1 MSQRFVDFSWKGRR
15 YRVWDEGADMVSLER
30 IQKGVRRPVQMPGT
44 DLLEA
49 GKAAL
54 DNPSIVCNEDG
65 GRLKGRERVCLLPAD
80 HFGPHD
86 FATIARGSIEPDTDK
101 TAPVGRPRAGEKLVL
116 EGFLPHLTVREP
128 YPDPFIWNGA
138 VVARRYRVT
147 VEEIPEDD
155 AVIVGRL
162 LALQESKQ
170 ANRYDREAVATWAR
184 SERYRLSPD
193 HLPPGVR
200 AAKAA
205 RLEALVS
212 LAESIPKR
220 GGLTKKNRPAAW
232 DEFEMLRKH
241 LTPNARGVRHT
252 DIADGG
258 ELEWMVRHAQTMLAS
273 YAERCSEEGKHA
285 LRQKIRDGITA
296 CLREGQ

>member
-1 MSQRFVDFSWKGRR
+1 MS
-15 YRVWDEGADMVSLER
+15 
-30 IQKGVRRPVQMPGT
+30 
-44 DLLEA
+44 
-49 GKAAL
+49 
-54 DNPSIVCNEDG
+54 
-65 GRLKGRERVCLLPAD
+65 
-80 HFGPHD
+80 
-86 FATIARGSIEPDTDK
+86 DT
-101 TAPVGRPRAGEKLVL
+101 PKLVL

-138 VVARRYRVT
+138 VVAKRYRVT

-193 HLPPGVR
+193 RLPPGVR
-200 AAKAA
+200 TAKSA

>member
-30 IQKGVRRPVQMPGT
+30 IQKGERRPVGVPGA

-54 DNPSIVCNEDG
+54 ADRPCVVIESRAQ
-65 GRLKGRERVCLLPAD
+65 GRWRPVESPGDAPLAAARPPARVC
-80 HFGPHD
+80 
-86 FATIARGSIEPDTDK
+86 
-101 TAPVGRPRAGEKLVL
+101 EKLVL

-138 VVARRYRVT
+138 VVAKRYRVT

-193 HLPPGVR
+193 HLPPDVR

-212 LAESIPKR
+212 LAESLPTR

-232 DEFEMLRKH
+232 DEFEMLRRH

-285 LRQKIRDGITA
+285 LWQKIQGGVR
-296 CLREGQ
+296 

>member
-1 MSQRFVDFSWKGRR
+1 MSQRFVEFSWKGRR

-30 IQKGVRRPVQMPGT
+30 IQKGERRPVRMPGT

-54 DNPSIVCNEDG
+54 ADRPCVVIESHAH
-65 GRLKGRERVCLLPAD
+65 GRWRPVEPPGDAPLATDRPPARVC
-80 HFGPHD
+80 
-86 FATIARGSIEPDTDK
+86 
-101 TAPVGRPRAGEKLVL
+101 EKLVR
-116 EGFLPHLTVREP
+116 EGFLSRLEVKEPVAEP
-128 YPDPFIWNGA
+128 YAFNLDLA
-138 VVARRYRVT
+138 VKRYRVT

-155 AVIVGRL
+155 AVIAGRL
-162 LALQESKQ
+162 LALQQSKQ
-170 ANRYDREAVATWAR
+170 GQGIYAREAIVNWAR
-184 SERYRLSPD
+184 RERYRLSPD
-193 HLPPGVR
+193 HLPPDVR
-200 AAKAA
+200 AAKSA

-212 LAESIPKR
+212 LAESLPKR
-220 GGLTKKNRPAAW
+220 GGLTKKDRPAAW

-296 CLREGQ
+296 CLGEGQ